1 MEDFVLTEQTTPEVE
16 PELEFPMETTEES
29 SQEFSLKVKYNGAE
43 QELTREE
50 AVAFAQ
56 KGMNYDHIKEQL
68 DQLKNAP
75 ENDISESRFQQL
87 RRELDEM
94 HVRSIA
100 ERKWNEFRRE
110 HGEFQEY
117 AALPEEVRMKVAA
130 GMELDAAYALYE
142 NRQLKIRMKQMEQ
155 NLRNTE
161 TAPGSIGSNGA
172 AEAADD
178 FLKGFFGM

>member
-16 PELEFPMETTEES
+16 PELEFPQDTTREND
-29 SQEFSLKVKYNGAE
+29 QEFSLKVKYNGAE
-43 QELTREE
+43 QELSREE
-50 AVAFAQ
+50 AVAYAQ

-68 DQLKNAP
+68 EHLKNAP

-94 HVRSIA
+94 QVRNIA
-100 ERKWNEFRRE
+100 ERKWNEFRKD

-117 AALPEEVRMKVAA
+117 AKLPEEVRVKVAS

-142 NRQLKIRMKQMEQ
+142 NKQLKIKMQQMEQ
-155 NLRNTE
+155 NLRNAE
-161 TAPGSIGSNGA
+161 IAPGRIGGSGVS
-172 AEAADD
+172 EAADD